1 MFETTLDFEN
11 TCDRMVKLVG
21 LPGIEPG
28 LHPPHGR
35 VLPVY
40 YSPNMWILPGNVE
53 FFELGKEFFAV

>member
-1 MFETTLDFEN
+1 MAVRDSE
-11 TCDRMVKLVG
+11 LVG

-40 YSPNMWILPGNVE
+40 YSPNPVRIPQATRDGTFLPYGWNE
-53 FFELGKEFFAV
+53 RDKAAP